1 MKVAGATWEK
11 ALILVPDMSR
21 FPTVLALACCVIS
34 FGVIA
39 EEEIGRGKFLVATE
53 FLQGGPF
60 AESVILLLNYDA
72 TGAVGLVVNRPTE
85 ALPAQALPELAGLDR
100 YEGTL
105 YWGGPV
111 ELFTLR
117 ALLHSDAPPDDAV
130 PIFGTVHLAPLKEN
144 LLDGASSNA
153 SLRFFVGYAGWA
165 PGQLE
170 RELAFGSWHIVAATE
185 ALVFADDPGGI
196 WRRLMPPPVRRA
208 SVDRAGISGPDPH
221 QYLFEIGKVTTYAQ
235 YARLNP

>member
-1 MKVAGATWEK
+1 MPG
-11 ALILVPDMSR
+11 MNR
-21 FPTVLALACCVIS
+21 FPMVLALACCVIS
-34 FGVIA
+34 HGINA
-39 EEEIGRGKFLVATE
+39 EDDLGKGKLLVATE
-53 FLQGGPF
+53 VVQGRAF

-85 ALPAQALPELAGLDR
+85 ALPAQALPELAGIDR

-117 ALLHSDAPPDDAV
+117 ALLYSDAPPDNAV
-130 PIFGTVHLAPLKEN
+130 PIFDTVHLAPLDEN

-153 SLRFFVGYAGWA
+153 NLRFFVGYAGWA

-170 RELAFGSWHIVAATE
+170 QELAFGSWHIVAATE

-196 WRRLMPPPVRRA
+196 WRMLLPPPVRRV
-208 SVDRAGISGPDPH
+208 SVDRTRML
-221 QYLFEIGKVTTYAQ
+221 LFSSLPPE
-235 YARLNP
+235 

>member
-1 MKVAGATWEK
+1 MN
-11 ALILVPDMSR
+11 R
-21 FPTVLALACCVIS
+21 FPMVLALACCVIS
-34 FGVIA
+34 HGINA
-39 EEEIGRGKFLVATE
+39 EEDLGKGKLLVATE
-53 FLQGGPF
+53 VVQGRAF
-60 AESVILLLNYDA
+60 AESVILLLNYDE

-117 ALLHSDAPPDDAV
+117 ALLHSDAPPDNAV
-130 PIFGTVHLAPLKEN
+130 PIFDRVHLALLDEN
-144 LLDGASSNA
+144 LLDGATSNA
-153 SLRFFVGYAGWA
+153 NLRFFVGYAGWA

-170 RELAFGSWHIVAATE
+170 QELAFGSWHIVAATE

-196 WRRLMPPPVRRA
+196 WRRLLPPPVRRV
-208 SVDRAGISGPDPH
+208 SVDRTRML
-221 QYLFEIGKVTTYAQ
+221 LFSS
-235 YARLNP
+235 LPP

>member
-1 MKVAGATWEK
+1 MNT
-11 ALILVPDMSR
+11 
-21 FPTVLALACCVIS
+21 FPMVLALACCVIS
-34 FGVIA
+34 HGVNA
-39 EEEIGRGKFLVATE
+39 DEDLGKGKLLVATE
-53 FLQGGPF
+53 VVQGRAF
-60 AESVILLLNYDA
+60 AESVILLLKYDA

-117 ALLHSDAPPDDAV
+117 ALLHSDAPPDNAV
-130 PIFGTVHLAPLKEN
+130 LIFDRVYLAPLDEN

-153 SLRFFVGYAGWA
+153 NLRFFVGYAGWA

-170 RELAFGSWHIVAATE
+170 QELAFGSWHIVAATE
-185 ALVFADDPGGI
+185 ALVFTDDPGGI
-196 WRRLMPPPVRRA
+196 WRKLSPPTRVQDFGRQDQNAALSQPIIRMSA
-208 SVDRAGISGPDPH
+208 
-221 QYLFEIGKVTTYAQ
+221 LGK
-235 YARLNP
+235 

>member
-1 MKVAGATWEK
+1 M
-11 ALILVPDMSR
+11 
-21 FPTVLALACCVIS
+21 VLALACCVIS
-34 FGVIA
+34 LGINA
-39 EEEIGRGKFLVATE
+39 EEDLGKGKLLVATE
-53 FLQGGPF
+53 VVRGRAF
-60 AESVILLLNYDA
+60 AESVILLLNYDE

-117 ALLHSDAPPDDAV
+117 ALLYSDAPPDNAV
-130 PIFGTVHLAPLKEN
+130 PIFDRVHLALLDEN

-153 SLRFFVGYAGWA
+153 NLRFFVGYAGWA

-170 RELAFGSWHIVAATE
+170 QELAFGSWHIVAATE

-196 WRRLMPPPVRRA
+196 WRRLLPPPVRRV
-208 SVDRAGISGPDPH
+208 SVDRTRML
-221 QYLFEIGKVTTYAQ
+221 LFSN
-235 YARLNP
+235 LPP

>member
-1 MKVAGATWEK
+1 M
-11 ALILVPDMSR
+11 
-21 FPTVLALACCVIS
+21 LALACYTIS
-34 FGVIA
+34 LGAIA
-39 EEEIGRGKFLVATE
+39 EEDLGKGKLLVATE
-53 FLQGGPF
+53 VVQGRAF

-117 ALLHSDAPPDDAV
+117 ALLHSDAPPDNAV
-130 PIFGTVHLAPLKEN
+130 PIFDTVHLAPLEED
-144 LLDGASSNA
+144 LLDSASSNA
-153 SLRFFVGYAGWA
+153 NLRFFVGYAGWA

-170 RELAFGSWHIVAATE
+170 RELAFGRWQIVAATE

-196 WRRLMPPPVRRA
+196 WRRLLPPPVHRV
-208 SVDRAGISGPDPH
+208 SVDGTRLLIFSSLKPECP
-221 QYLFEIGKVTTYAQ
+221 LFPKAAIRVVSC
-235 YARLNP
+235 

>member
-1 MKVAGATWEK
+1 M
-11 ALILVPDMSR
+11 
-21 FPTVLALACCVIS
+21 VLALACCVIS
-34 FGVIA
+34 HGINA
-39 EEEIGRGKFLVATE
+39 EEDLGKGKLLVATE
-53 FLQGGPF
+53 VVQGRAF

-85 ALPAQALPELAGLDR
+85 ALPAQALPELAGIDR

-117 ALLHSDAPPDDAV
+117 ALLYSDAPPDNAV
-130 PIFGTVHLAPLKEN
+130 PIFDTVHLAPLDEN

-153 SLRFFVGYAGWA
+153 NLRFFVGYAGWA

-170 RELAFGSWHIVAATE
+170 QELAFGSWHIVAATE
-185 ALVFADDPGGI
+185 ALVFTDDPGGI
-196 WRRLMPPPVRRA
+196 WRMLLPPPVRRV
-208 SVDRAGISGPDPH
+208 SVDRTRML
-221 QYLFEIGKVTTYAQ
+221 LFSSLPPE
-235 YARLNP
+235 

>member
-1 MKVAGATWEK
+1 M
-11 ALILVPDMSR
+11 
-21 FPTVLALACCVIS
+21 VLALACCVIS
-34 FGVIA
+34 LGINA
-39 EEEIGRGKFLVATE
+39 EEDLGKGKLLVATE
-53 FLQGGPF
+53 VVRGRAF
-60 AESVILLLNYDA
+60 AESVILLLNYDE

-117 ALLHSDAPPDDAV
+117 ALLYSDAPPDNAV
-130 PIFGTVHLAPLKEN
+130 PIFDRVHLALLDEN

-153 SLRFFVGYAGWA
+153 NLRFFVGYAGWA

-170 RELAFGSWHIVAATE
+170 QELAFGSWHIVAATE

-196 WRRLMPPPVRRA
+196 WRRLLPPPVRRV
-208 SVDRAGISGPDPH
+208 SVDTTRML
-221 QYLFEIGKVTTYAQ
+221 LFSS
-235 YARLNP
+235 LPP

>member
-1 MKVAGATWEK
+1 MNT
-11 ALILVPDMSR
+11 
-21 FPTVLALACCVIS
+21 FPMVLALACCVIS
-34 FGVIA
+34 HGINA
-39 EEEIGRGKFLVATE
+39 DEDLGKGKLLVATE
-53 FLQGGPF
+53 VVQGRAF
-60 AESVILLLNYDA
+60 AESVILLLKYDA

-117 ALLHSDAPPDDAV
+117 ALLHSDAPPDNAV
-130 PIFGTVHLAPLKEN
+130 LIFDRVHLAPLDEN

-153 SLRFFVGYAGWA
+153 NLRFFVGYAGWA

-170 RELAFGSWHIVAATE
+170 QELAFGSWHIVAATE

-196 WRRLMPPPVRRA
+196 WRRLSPPTRVQDLGRQDQNAALSQPIIRMSA
-208 SVDRAGISGPDPH
+208 
-221 QYLFEIGKVTTYAQ
+221 LGK
-235 YARLNP
+235 

>member
-1 MKVAGATWEK
+1 M
-11 ALILVPDMSR
+11 
-21 FPTVLALACCVIS
+21 VLALACCVIS
-34 FGVIA
+34 HGINA
-39 EEEIGRGKFLVATE
+39 EDDLGKGKLLVATE
-53 FLQGGPF
+53 VVQGRAF

-85 ALPAQALPELAGLDR
+85 ALPAQALPELAGIDR

-117 ALLHSDAPPDDAV
+117 ALLYSDAPPDNAV
-130 PIFGTVHLAPLKEN
+130 PIFDTVHLAPLDEN

-153 SLRFFVGYAGWA
+153 NLRFFVGYAGWA

-170 RELAFGSWHIVAATE
+170 QELAFGSWHIVAATE

-196 WRRLMPPPVRRA
+196 WRMLLPPPVRRV
-208 SVDRAGISGPDPH
+208 SVDRTRML
-221 QYLFEIGKVTTYAQ
+221 LFSSLPPE
-235 YARLNP
+235 

>member
-1 MKVAGATWEK
+1 M
-11 ALILVPDMSR
+11 
-21 FPTVLALACCVIS
+21 
-34 FGVIA
+34 
-39 EEEIGRGKFLVATE
+39 
-53 FLQGGPF
+53 
-60 AESVILLLNYDA
+60 
-72 TGAVGLVVNRPTE
+72 VVNRPTE

-117 ALLHSDAPPDDAV
+117 ALLHSDVPPDNAV
-130 PIFGTVHLAPLKEN
+130 PIFNTVHLAPLEEN
-144 LLDGASSNA
+144 LFDGASSNA
-153 SLRFFVGYAGWA
+153 NLRFFVGYAGWA

-196 WRRLMPPPVRRA
+196 WRRLMPPPVRRV
-208 SVDRAGISGPDPH
+208 SVDRTESSLRGAERRRNLATAS
-221 QYLFEIGKVTTYAQ
+221 
-235 YARLNP
+235 R

>member
-1 MKVAGATWEK
+1 MKTGGK
-11 ALILVPDMSR
+11 ALILVPSMNR
-21 FPTVLALACCVIS
+21 FPMVLALACCVIS
-34 FGVIA
+34 HGINA
-39 EEEIGRGKFLVATE
+39 EEDLGKGKLLVATE
-53 FLQGGPF
+53 VVRGRAF
-60 AESVILLLNYDA
+60 AESVILLLNYDE

-117 ALLHSDAPPDDAV
+117 ALLHSDAPPDNAV
-130 PIFGTVHLAPLKEN
+130 PIFDRVHLALLDEN
-144 LLDGASSNA
+144 LLDGASSN
-153 SLRFFVGYAGWA
+153 SNLRFFVGYAGWA

-170 RELAFGSWHIVAATE
+170 QELAFGSWHIVAATE

-196 WRRLMPPPVRRA
+196 WRRLLPPPVRRV
-208 SVDRAGISGPDPH
+208 SVDRTRML
-221 QYLFEIGKVTTYAQ
+221 LFSS
-235 YARLNP
+235 LPP

>member
-1 MKVAGATWEK
+1 MPG
-11 ALILVPDMSR
+11 MNR
-21 FPTVLALACCVIS
+21 FPMVLALACCVIS
-34 FGVIA
+34 HGVNA
-39 EEEIGRGKFLVATE
+39 EEDLGKGKLLVATE
-53 FLQGGPF
+53 VVRGRAF
-60 AESVILLLNYDA
+60 AESVILLLNYDE
-72 TGAVGLVVNRPTE
+72 TGAVGLVLNRPTE

-117 ALLHSDAPPDDAV
+117 ALLHSDAPPDNAV
-130 PIFGTVHLAPLKEN
+130 PIFDRVHLALLDDN

-153 SLRFFVGYAGWA
+153 NLRFFVGYAGWA

-170 RELAFGSWHIVAATE
+170 QELAFGSWHIVAATE

-196 WRRLMPPPVRRA
+196 WRRLLPPPVRRV
-208 SVDRAGISGPDPH
+208 SVD
-221 QYLFEIGKVTTYAQ
+221 TT
-235 YARLNP
+235 RMLLVSSLPP

>member
-1 MKVAGATWEK
+1 M
-11 ALILVPDMSR
+11 
-21 FPTVLALACCVIS
+21 VLALACCVIS
-34 FGVIA
+34 HGINA
-39 EEEIGRGKFLVATE
+39 EEDLGKGKLLVATE
-53 FLQGGPF
+53 VVQGRAF
-60 AESVILLLNYDA
+60 AESVILLLNYDE

-117 ALLHSDAPPDDAV
+117 ALLHSDAPPDNAV
-130 PIFGTVHLAPLKEN
+130 PIFDRVHLALLDEN

-153 SLRFFVGYAGWA
+153 NLRFFVGYAGWA

-170 RELAFGSWHIVAATE
+170 QELAFGSWHIVAATE
-185 ALVFADDPGGI
+185 AFVFADDPGGI
-196 WRRLMPPPVRRA
+196 WRRLLPPPVRRV
-208 SVDRAGISGPDPH
+208 SVDKTRIL
-221 QYLFEIGKVTTYAQ
+221 LFSS
-235 YARLNP
+235 LPP

>member
-1 MKVAGATWEK
+1 MPIT
-11 ALILVPDMSR
+11 
-21 FPTVLALACCVIS
+21 
-34 FGVIA
+34 
-39 EEEIGRGKFLVATE
+39 
-53 FLQGGPF
+53 
-60 AESVILLLNYDA
+60 
-72 TGAVGLVVNRPTE
+72 VGLVVNRPTE

-117 ALLHSDAPPDDAV
+117 ALLHSDAPPDNAV
-130 PIFGTVHLAPLKEN
+130 PIFDTVHLALLDEN

-153 SLRFFVGYAGWA
+153 NLRFFVGYAGWA

-170 RELAFGSWHIVAATE
+170 QELAFGSWHIVAATE

-196 WRRLMPPPVRRA
+196 WRRLLPPPVHRA
-208 SVDRAGISGPDPH
+208 SVDRTRML
-221 QYLFEIGKVTTYAQ
+221 LFSS
-235 YARLNP
+235 LPP

>member
-1 MKVAGATWEK
+1 MN
-11 ALILVPDMSR
+11 R
-21 FPTVLALACCVIS
+21 FPMVLALACCVIS
-34 FGVIA
+34 HGINA
-39 EEEIGRGKFLVATE
+39 EEDLGKGKLLVATE
-53 FLQGGPF
+53 VVQGRAF
-60 AESVILLLNYDA
+60 AESVILLIKYDA

-117 ALLHSDAPPDDAV
+117 ALRHSDAPPDNAV
-130 PIFGTVHLAPLKEN
+130 PIFDRVHLALLDEN

-153 SLRFFVGYAGWA
+153 NLRFFVGYAGWA

-170 RELAFGSWHIVAATE
+170 QELAFGSWHIVAATE

-196 WRRLMPPPVRRA
+196 WRRLLPPPVRRV
-208 SVDRAGISGPDPH
+208 SVDRTRML
-221 QYLFEIGKVTTYAQ
+221 LFSS
-235 YARLNP
+235 LPP

>member
-1 MKVAGATWEK
+1 
-11 ALILVPDMSR
+11 
-21 FPTVLALACCVIS
+21 VIS
-34 FGVIA
+34 HGINA
-39 EEEIGRGKFLVATE
+39 EEDLGKGKLLVATE
-53 FLQGGPF
+53 VVQGRAF
-60 AESVILLLNYDA
+60 AETVILLLNYDA

-85 ALPAQALPELAGLDR
+85 AVPAQALPELAGLDR

-117 ALLHSDAPPDDAV
+117 ALLHSDAPPDNAV
-130 PIFGTVHLAPLKEN
+130 PIFDGVHLALLDEN

-153 SLRFFVGYAGWA
+153 NLRFFVGYAGWA

-170 RELAFGSWHIVAATE
+170 QELAFGSWHIVAATE

-196 WRRLMPPPVRRA
+196 WRRLLPPPVRRV
-208 SVDRAGISGPDPH
+208 SVDKNRML
-221 QYLFEIGKVTTYAQ
+221 LFSNI
-235 YARLNP
+235 PP

>member
-1 MKVAGATWEK
+1 MN
-11 ALILVPDMSR
+11 R
-21 FPTVLALACCVIS
+21 FPMVLALACCVIS
-34 FGVIA
+34 HGINA
-39 EEEIGRGKFLVATE
+39 EDDLGKGKLLVATE
-53 FLQGGPF
+53 VVQGRAF

-85 ALPAQALPELAGLDR
+85 ALPAQALPELAGIDR

-117 ALLHSDAPPDDAV
+117 ALLYSDAPPDNAV
-130 PIFGTVHLAPLKEN
+130 PIFDTVHLAPLDEN

-153 SLRFFVGYAGWA
+153 NLRFFVGYAGWA

-170 RELAFGSWHIVAATE
+170 QELAFGSWHIVAATE

-196 WRRLMPPPVRRA
+196 WRMLLPPPVRRV
-208 SVDRAGISGPDPH
+208 SVDRTRML
-221 QYLFEIGKVTTYAQ
+221 LFSSLPPE
-235 YARLNP
+235 

>member
-1 MKVAGATWEK
+1 MKTGGK
-11 ALILVPDMSR
+11 ALILVPSMNR
-21 FPTVLALACCVIS
+21 FPMVLALACCVIS
-34 FGVIA
+34 HGIDA
-39 EEEIGRGKFLVATE
+39 EEDLGKGKLLVATE
-53 FLQGGPF
+53 VVQGRAF

-117 ALLHSDAPPDDAV
+117 ALLHSDAPPDNAV
-130 PIFGTVHLAPLKEN
+130 PIFDRVHLALLDEN

-153 SLRFFVGYAGWA
+153 NLRFFVGYAGWA

-170 RELAFGSWHIVAATE
+170 QELAFGSWHIVAATE

-196 WRRLMPPPVRRA
+196 WRRLLPPPVRKV
-208 SVDRAGISGPDPH
+208 SVDRTRML
-221 QYLFEIGKVTTYAQ
+221 LFSS
-235 YARLNP
+235 LPP

>member
-1 MKVAGATWEK
+1 M
-11 ALILVPDMSR
+11 
-21 FPTVLALACCVIS
+21 VLALACCVIS
-34 FGVIA
+34 HGINA
-39 EEEIGRGKFLVATE
+39 EDDLGKGKLLVATE
-53 FLQGGPF
+53 VVQGRAF

-85 ALPAQALPELAGLDR
+85 ALPAQALPELAGIDR

-117 ALLHSDAPPDDAV
+117 ALLYSDAPPDNAV
-130 PIFGTVHLAPLKEN
+130 PIFDTVHLAPLDEN

-153 SLRFFVGYAGWA
+153 NLRFFVGYAGWA

-170 RELAFGSWHIVAATE
+170 QELAFGSWHIVAATE

-196 WRRLMPPPVRRA
+196 WRMLLPPPVRRV
-208 SVDRAGISGPDPH
+208 SVDRTRMP
-221 QYLFEIGKVTTYAQ
+221 LFSSLPPE
-235 YARLNP
+235 

>member
-1 MKVAGATWEK
+1 MNR
-11 ALILVPDMSR
+11 IPM
-21 FPTVLALACCVIS
+21 VLALACCVIS
-34 FGVIA
+34 LGINA
-39 EEEIGRGKFLVATE
+39 EEDLGKGKLLVATE
-53 FLQGGPF
+53 AVQGRAF
-60 AESVILLLNYDA
+60 AESVILLLNYDE

-117 ALLHSDAPPDDAV
+117 ALLHSDAPPDNAV
-130 PIFGTVHLAPLKEN
+130 PIFDRVHLALLDEN

-153 SLRFFVGYAGWA
+153 NLRFFVGYAGWA

-170 RELAFGSWHIVAATE
+170 QELAFGSWHIVAATE

-196 WRRLMPPPVRRA
+196 WRRLLPPPVRRV
-208 SVDRAGISGPDPH
+208 SVDRTRML
-221 QYLFEIGKVTTYAQ
+221 LFSS
-235 YARLNP
+235 LPP

>member
-1 MKVAGATWEK
+1 M
-11 ALILVPDMSR
+11 
-21 FPTVLALACCVIS
+21 VLALACCVIS
-34 FGVIA
+34 HGINA
-39 EEEIGRGKFLVATE
+39 EEDLGKGKLLVATDVV
-53 FLQGGPF
+53 QGRAF
-60 AESVILLLNYDA
+60 AESVILLLKYDA

-85 ALPAQALPELAGLDR
+85 ALPAQALPELAGLRR

-117 ALLHSDAPPDDAV
+117 ALLHSDTPPENAV
-130 PIFGTVHLAPLKEN
+130 PIFDTVHLALLDEN

-153 SLRFFVGYAGWA
+153 NLRFFVGYAGWA

-170 RELAFGSWHIVAATE
+170 QEVEFGSWHIVAATE

-196 WRRLMPPPVRRA
+196 WRMLLPPPVRRV
-208 SVDRAGISGPDPH
+208 SVDRTRML
-221 QYLFEIGKVTTYAQ
+221 LFSSLPPECALLGCGESKLQGFNWIF
-235 YARLNP
+235 

>member
-1 MKVAGATWEK
+1 M
-11 ALILVPDMSR
+11 
-21 FPTVLALACCVIS
+21 VLALACCVIS
-34 FGVIA
+34 HGVNA
-39 EEEIGRGKFLVATE
+39 EEDLGKGKLLVATE
-53 FLQGGPF
+53 VVQGRAF
-60 AESVILLLNYDA
+60 AESVILLLNYGE

-117 ALLHSDAPPDDAV
+117 ALLHSDAPPDNAV
-130 PIFGTVHLAPLKEN
+130 PIFDRVHLALLDEN

-153 SLRFFVGYAGWA
+153 NLRFFVGYAGWA

-170 RELAFGSWHIVAATE
+170 QELAFGSWHIVAATE

-196 WRRLMPPPVRRA
+196 WRRLLPPPVRRV
-208 SVDRAGISGPDPH
+208 SVDRARML
-221 QYLFEIGKVTTYAQ
+221 LFSS
-235 YARLNP
+235 LPP

>member
-1 MKVAGATWEK
+1 MN
-11 ALILVPDMSR
+11 R
-21 FPTVLALACCVIS
+21 FPMVLALACCVIS
-34 FGVIA
+34 HGTDAA
-39 EEEIGRGKFLVATE
+39 EDLGKGKLLVATE
-53 FLQGGPF
+53 VVQGRAF

-117 ALLHSDAPPDDAV
+117 ALLRSDAPPDNAV
-130 PIFGTVHLAPLKEN
+130 PIFDRVHLALLDEK

-153 SLRFFVGYAGWA
+153 NLRFFVGYAGWA

-170 RELAFGSWHIVAATE
+170 QELAFGSWHIVAATE

-196 WRRLMPPPVRRA
+196 WRRLLPPPLRKV
-208 SVDRAGISGPDPH
+208 SVDRTRML
-221 QYLFEIGKVTTYAQ
+221 LFSS
-235 YARLNP
+235 LPP

>member
-1 MKVAGATWEK
+1 M
-11 ALILVPDMSR
+11 
-21 FPTVLALACCVIS
+21 VLALACCVIS
-34 FGVIA
+34 HGINA
-39 EEEIGRGKFLVATE
+39 EEDLGKGKLLVATE
-53 FLQGGPF
+53 VVQGRAF
-60 AESVILLLNYDA
+60 AESVILLLKYDA

-117 ALLHSDAPPDDAV
+117 ALLHSDAPPDNAV
-130 PIFGTVHLAPLKEN
+130 PIFDRVHLALLDEN
-144 LLDGASSNA
+144 LLDGASSNTN
-153 SLRFFVGYAGWA
+153 LRFFVGYAGWA

-170 RELAFGSWHIVAATE
+170 QELAFGSWQIVAATE

-196 WRRLMPPPVRRA
+196 WRRLLPPPVRRV
-208 SVDRAGISGPDPH
+208 SVDKNRML
-221 QYLFEIGKVTTYAQ
+221 LFSNV
-235 YARLNP
+235 PP